1 MGRSTSLA
9 AAAAVAV
16 ALVAAAC
23 GSEPEAPGRQ
33 PRGDGGAP
41 AWSGPLIYSRGGGIG
56 GGSHRLTI
64 APDGR
69 GRLETTGAPARDVR
83 LEPDELAAVAK
94 RLRAADLPAQPA
106 RFAPEPPLPD
116 AFGHRVVY
124 AGETVTVSDGARNVT
139 DALGVLVARLSAI
152 VDRLRG

>member
-1 MGRSTSLA
+1 MGRSTSL
-9 AAAAVAV
+9 AVAV

-83 LEPDELAAVAK
+83 LEPDELATVAQ

-106 RFAPEPPLPD
+106 RFAPERPLPD

-124 AGETVTVSDGARNVT
+124 GGKTVTVSDGAPGGPHAVG
-139 DALGVLVARLSAI
+139 ALMARLSSI
-152 VDRLRG
+152 VDRLRGS